1 MNHNFEKETDIILLT
16 KILNCYLKEDFNRRL
31 EKFDLTI
38 DQGRLLFKVVMSYK
52 NNIPMTQKD
61 LTEHLHLSKS
71 SISEL
76 VERVAKKELII
87 KERKDKYVYLT
98 PTERGIEIVDTI
110 HDKRIET
117 QEKLYQG
124 FKESE
129 KEEIINLLKRL
140 INNMKGEENEK

>member
-1 MNHNFEKETDIILLT
+1 MSHNLEKETDIILLT

-61 LTEHLHLSKS
+61 LIEHLHLSKS
-71 SISEL
+71 SVSEL
-76 VERVAKKELII
+76 VDRVAKKQLII
-87 KERKDKYVYLT
+87 KERKDKFVYLT
-98 PTERGIEIVDTI
+98 PTKRGIEIVDTI

-124 FKESE
+124 FSENE
-129 KEEIINLLKRL
+129 KEQVINLLKRL
-140 INNMKGEENEK
+140 INNMKGEEDER